1 MRYWHTSKFEGQI
14 FHLLKNQGFKIAFL
28 RDCLGLEHCTLC
40 KIRLPVHPNYRR
52 FGIGKKLVKKLE
64 EKAVDSG
71 FAHMYLE
78 TANVDP
84 TPSRMYEKLGYQFF
98 SFKDFECSIPFFR
111 EITQYHVKSFTKR
124 LQ

>member
-1 MRYWHTSKFEGQI
+1 MG
-14 FHLLKNQGFKIAFL
+14 
-28 RDCLGLEHCTLC
+28 HCTLC
-40 KIRLPVHPNYRR
+40 KIRLTVHSDYRR

-71 FAHMYLE
+71 FAQMYLE

-98 SFKDFECSIPFFR
+98 SFKNFECSTSIPFFR
-111 EITQYHVKSFTKR
+111 EITQFHVKSFTKR

>member
-1 MRYWHTSKFEGQI
+1 MFQTQ
-14 FHLLKNQGFKIAFL
+14 KIAASSRIKAL
-28 RDCLGLEHCTLC
+28 YCTLFE
-40 KIRLPVHPNYRR
+40 IRLTVHSDYRG

-64 EKAVDSG
+64 EKAVNSG
-71 FAHMYLE
+71 FVHMYLE

-84 TPSRMYEKLGYQFF
+84 TPSRMYEKLGYKFF
-98 SFKDFECSIPFFR
+98 SFKNFECPIPFFR